1 MVTLRTAVV
10 AFALSGA
17 ALADKLPKEDVE
29 SAGPRVLHVPV
40 AWAAADEPLEVAVEV
55 TQPHL
60 VARITLHYRRQGE
73 KDFHSAHFARS
84 VQGWQAT
91 VPAADLAPG
100 TVEYYIG
107 SHVTTAPAAP
117 EHYHFGTPDAPHP
130 FLVIGDDETRIR
142 KELLAGELGNR
153 SRFRA
158 RGEIAHFGRRTLD
171 DGTGASIDDYYWRT
185 EVDYT
190 YRILGPIYAIR
201 IGLGILRGETYHID
215 NGGRMR
221 VPRVGLY
228 YGDAEVRFRLGA
240 YVRLDVSAIFGVGPD
255 NFDGGGGA
263 QLTIGNDPGTH
274 LALGGDYVTDVGG
287 RGWLRLAWN
296 TIPRVPMALTL
307 ELTNLPSLNGASGRV
322 YFSATLRA
330 GRHLAFDAQI
340 GYATRDN
347 GIGGPTAGLA
357 ASLEF

>member
-1 MVTLRTAVV
+1 MVTLRTAAV
-10 AFALSGA
+10 ALALSGA

-29 SAGPRVLHVPV
+29 AAGPRVLHVPV

-73 KDFHSAHFARS
+73 KDYHSVHFARS

-107 SHVTTAPAAP
+107 SHVTTAPAAL

-158 RGEIAHFGRRTLD
+158 RGELSHFGRRTLG
-171 DGTGASIDDYYWRT
+171 DGNQIDDYYWRS
-185 EVDYT
+185 EADYT
-190 YRILGPIYAIR
+190 YRLLGPIYAIR
-201 IGLGILRGETYHID
+201 LGVGVMRGETYHVEAD
-215 NGGRMR
+215 GSRTR
-221 VPRVGLY
+221 VDKVGLT
-228 YGDAEVRFRLGA
+228 YGFAETRFRLGL
-240 YVRLDVSAIFGVGPD
+240 YVRIDVSAILGAGPAS
-255 NFDGGGGA
+255 FEGGGGA

-274 LALGGDYVTDVGG
+274 LALGGDFVTSVGG

-322 YFSATLRA
+322 YFSATLHA
-330 GRHLAFDAQI
+330 GRHIAFDAQI